1 MKILLYKKQSKI
13 NKHHISNNCKDKLNK
28 PDKENKLKKIKYKK
42 NNYRG
47 RESFMN
53 NLKLRLK
60 SKIIKMERSSKMD
73 IL

>member
-1 MKILLYKKQSKI
+1 MRILLYKKQSKI
-13 NKHHISNNCKDKLNK
+13 NKHNISNNCKDKSNK
-28 PDKENKLKKIKYKK
+28 PDKENKLKKIKYKRS
-42 NNYRG
+42 NYRG
-47 RESFMN
+47 RGSFMI